1 MPADPPADPPAELP
15 ADLLAEELSLRAQR
29 RPYASA
35 LVVWA
40 RSPTSGRAGD
50 RALVTED
57 GRLDGWVGGSCSEP
71 AVTREAMAALADG
84 NPRML
89 HLGPPETVPPGRE
102 GVVAVP
108 VACASE
114 GELEVFVQPHL
125 PVPRIVGVG
134 RAPMLEALATM
145 GRAIG
150 YDAAVVER
158 GPDELTLGTVDAR
171 SAVVVGTFGRYDEDA
186 LEDALAT
193 PAPYVGLVASAKR
206 ASTVFEN
213 LRDAGARDD
222 QLARVRAP
230 AGLDLGS
237 LEHSEIAVAVLAD
250 IVTTLSPARAAAA
263 APSPPPAV
271 GETVDP
277 VCGMSVDRA
286 SAADRATYDGVEYAF
301 CCAGC
306 RRRFETDPAAVLSGG
321 R

>member
-1 MPADPPADPPAELP
+1 MPV
-15 ADLLAEELSLRAQR
+15 DLLTEELSLRAER

-35 LVVWA
+35 VVVWA

-125 PVPRIVGVG
+125 PVPRIIGIG
-134 RAPMLEALATM
+134 RAPMLEALTTM
-145 GRAIG
+145 GRAAG

-158 GPDELTLGTVDAR
+158 GHDGLPLDGVDAR

-186 LEDALAT
+186 LEVALRTDAH
-193 PAPYVGLVASAKR
+193 YVGLVASAKR
-206 ASTVFEN
+206 ASTVLGN
-213 LRDAGARDD
+213 LREAGFRED
-222 QLARVRAP
+222 QIARVRAP
-230 AGLDLGS
+230 AGLDLGH
-237 LEHSEIAVAVLAD
+237 LQHSEIAVAILAD
-250 IVTTLSPARAAAA
+250 IVAGVSSGRSSGAHAPA
-263 APSPPPAV
+263 PV
-271 GETVDP
+271 DEGVDP

-286 SAADRATYDGVEYAF
+286 RAADRAVHEGVEYVF

-306 RRRFETDPAAVLSGG
+306 RRHFETDPAAVLANAG
-321 R
+321 